1 MVKFAL
7 LAQLNAKPGK
17 EKEVEQFLKDGL
29 SVAQSEPQTRTW
41 YAIRFNENTFGIFD
55 TFPDE
60 TGREAHLNG
69 ELAKALMAKA
79 DELLSEPPEIKKI
92 DILAAK

>member
-1 MVKFAL
+1 MAKFAL

-17 EKEVEQFLKDGL
+17 ENEVEQFLKDGL
-29 SVAQSEPQTRTW
+29 SVAQNEPETKTW
-41 YAIRFNENTFGIFD
+41 YAIRFDDSTFGIFD

-60 TGREAHLNG
+60 SGREAHLNG